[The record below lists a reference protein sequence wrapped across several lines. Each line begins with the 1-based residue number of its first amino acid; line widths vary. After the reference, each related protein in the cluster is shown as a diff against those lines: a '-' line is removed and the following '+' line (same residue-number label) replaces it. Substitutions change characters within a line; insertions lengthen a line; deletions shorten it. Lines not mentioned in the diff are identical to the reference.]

1 LFKNFVFINP
11 ILVIVES
18 MLLSGDKR
26 MIRTIVVGSCV
37 SVQGQFVR
45 NLDNGRIVIQ
55 VGDQMYSGR
64 PIDKAA

>member
-1 LFKNFVFINP
+1 LFKNLVFINP